1 MAAISG
7 PKERDLPRWH
17 FFCGCEKQGLEVL
30 QSGTAPR
37 HGVGVGVGNRR
48 TLHAD
53 VGSEG
58 STLFEFLQHLKEA
71 MRCGVFMFMTGCLL
85 PRIFSLGIIM
95 MHAGSISCRLTTD

>member
-30 QSGTAPR
+30 QSDTAPR
-37 HGVGVGVGNRR
+37 HGVCVWGGGGNRR

-71 MRCGVFMFMTGCLL
+71 MRCGVFMFMTGCWL
-85 PRIFSLGIIM
+85 PIIFSLGVIM
-95 MHAGSISCRLTTD
+95 MRVA